1 LESLLQALEEPVTE
15 TENKRASGGSL
26 LSTASSSRN
35 TKFRQVMGH
44 FHSNASTAYEKLDK
58 RFKNAQTLYESAVHL
73 FGEDVKTMSP
83 DEFFGIFWNF
93 CVAYNTAKSENEL
106 AIQKEEEQRKRE
118 AERKVKF

>member
-1 LESLLQALEEPVTE
+1 
-15 TENKRASGGSL
+15 
-26 LSTASSSRN
+26 
-35 TKFRQVMGH
+35 MGH